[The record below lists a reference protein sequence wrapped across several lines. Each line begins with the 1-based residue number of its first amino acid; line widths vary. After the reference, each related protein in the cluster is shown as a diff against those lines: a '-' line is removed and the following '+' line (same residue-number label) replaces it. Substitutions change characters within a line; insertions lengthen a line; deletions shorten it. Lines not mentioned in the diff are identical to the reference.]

1 MSINICLYERN
12 VEKLKLDSS
21 LNRKLIQ
28 NENKFQRLLSLPKK
42 KTEKNNSLDKEEEVE
57 EDNEID
63 KEIYDGDEDK
73 EIINKKIN
81 NYTDK
86 KIVIN
91 FKAYYNNNSDGNDFE
106 VQKLSRYFSPKNT
119 IIKTKK
125 NIFDSYKNCKNII
138 EVNRKFLKPKKV
150 KNKSASNSTINL
162 HTSKNKYFNKK
173 VNGNKNNLK
182 KAKLNNLNNYNH
194 LKIYS
199 TIDYTGKS
207 DRCFSP
213 SNKKVNF
220 EGMIERFKKEENKR
234 KEWLEKE
241 RKKKGEEEKKMYR
254 IVPKMNKKSK
264 KIYLQLKNDFNDR
277 QKIKME
283 EIKKKEELLKEFLNK
298 TKEEEINKNNNNL
311 LNKKIKSQSNTS
323 IASSKTNVNTVNS
336 TINKKYDLDSKRRE
350 KINQKGQKKVEKTKN
365 INHIRKFNKRS
376 ASMTE
381 LKKIKYREKNIFNRL
396 DKNAKNAPQIVQ
408 KKKLLADLYTPSL
421 QPKINKNNINNNK
434 YIKKESKNKNGNNA
448 NKENKENKENEEKEE
463 DEENKKDEEDEENE
477 ENEEEEEEN
486 EEKIKRK
493 DFKGNTMQNMTGYH
507 IKDSKVQQ
515 LFRDAIFHTKKKNV

>member
-91 FKAYYNNNSDGNDFE
+91 FKAYYNNKSDGNDFE

-138 EVNRKFLKPKKV
+138 EVNRKFLKP
-150 KNKSASNSTINL
+150 
-162 HTSKNKYFNKK
+162 KK